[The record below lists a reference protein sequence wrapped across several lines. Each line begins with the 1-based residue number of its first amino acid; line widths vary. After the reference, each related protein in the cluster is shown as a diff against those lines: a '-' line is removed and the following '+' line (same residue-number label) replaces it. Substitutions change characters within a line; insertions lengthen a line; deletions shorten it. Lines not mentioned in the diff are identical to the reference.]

1 MKSNKNKIK
10 NNKITLSNLENSLYK
25 KSPELSNGNLYTTN
39 YSTLFTNSNFNN
51 TKYSNM
57 DYFPTPLSPTI
68 SIAYNTIDDYSR
80 DIFYLSKINIEY
92 DLYLSSL
99 KKKLSLIKE
108 ERKQSEINVT
118 NVKRRI
124 FELQK
129 EEQKSL
135 KQLENTRD
143 YIKKI
148 FQNRK
153 KHTINKF
160 KYDKKYKKIN
170 NISQTNRSPINKII
184 TPNNYSCHTWFAPSK
199 KKNILKKNLTQSNY
213 YSGPENNNNIYHSM
227 YQNKLFMESINSKNS
242 AKINMKVYSKKKIRL
257 NKKKYKNKIQN
268 KLYNNKVLKQNLI
281 NTIKKEEEEKI
292 KIEKQLKEIEK
303 EQNNLFNKFLEN
315 VGVYHSYKT
324 PKLKGN
330 IFNFDKLK
338 K

>member
-10 NNKITLSNLENSLYK
+10 NNKITLSNLENSLSK

-57 DYFPTPLSPTI
+57 DYFPTPLSPTVN
-68 SIAYNTIDDYSR
+68 IAYNTIDDYSR

-118 NVKRRI
+118 NVKRRN

-143 YIKKI
+143 CIKKI
-148 FQNRK
+148 YENRK
-153 KHTINKF
+153 RHTINTF
-160 KYDKKYKKIN
+160 KYDNKYKKIN
-170 NISQTNRSPINKII
+170 NISQANRSPNNKII
-184 TPNNYSCHTWFAPSK
+184 TPNNYSCHTWFSPSK

-213 YSGPENNNNIYHSM
+213 YSVSENNNNYHSM

-242 AKINMKVYSKKKIRL
+242 DKINMKVYSKKKIRV

-268 KLYNNKVLKQNLI
+268 KIYNNKFLKQNLI
-281 NTIKKEEEEKI
+281 KTIKKEEEEKI
-292 KIEKQLKEIEK
+292 KIQKQLEEIEN
-303 EQNNLFNKFLEN
+303 EQNNLFNSFLEN
-315 VGVYHSYKT
+315 FGVYHSYKT
-324 PKLKGN
+324 LNLKEN
-330 IFNFDKLK
+330 AFNFDKLK